1 MARILLLIVLIGL
14 IYWVAKQVIA
24 AANTKAQNNS
34 DTKPDEK
41 LSEKIVQCSRCGL
54 HVPETESHIS
64 NQQVVC
70 NNAECNQS
78 T

>member
-14 IYWVAKQVIA
+14 IYWVVKQVIA
-24 AANTKAQNNS
+24 SANAKPQNNS
-34 DTKPDEK
+34 DTNPDEK

-54 HVPETESHIS
+54 HVPETESHIN